1 MRATGRENTMNNRIL
16 VIYAT
21 KYGATEGI
29 ATAIAEGLL
38 KQGRDVDVKNV
49 KDVFD
54 LTGYSAVI
62 IGSPIYYG
70 KVLPEIVAFTNLHK
84 NMLHEIPVIGFLSGY
99 SLLDISPEKR
109 QAASTAFDQIRG
121 DIELRDIGYFAGKVS
136 EEHLSFKDKAV
147 IKITGVKPGDYRNS
161 EAAIIWAQGLIDLCL
176 LQL

>member
-1 MRATGRENTMNNRIL
+1 MNNRIL

-29 ATAIAEGLL
+29 ATAIAEGLR
-38 KQGRDVDVKNV
+38 KQGREVDVRNV

-54 LTGYSAVI
+54 ITGYSAVI

-70 KVLPEIVAFTNLHK
+70 KVLPELVAFVSLHK

-99 SLLDISPEKR
+99 SLLDISPEKK
-109 QAASTAFDQIRG
+109 QAASAAFDQILEH
-121 DIELRDIGYFAGKVS
+121 IELRDIGYFAGKIS

-147 IKITGVKPGDYRNS
+147 MKIIGAKPGDYRNR
-161 EAAIIWAQGLIDLCL
+161 EAAVIWAQGLIDLCL